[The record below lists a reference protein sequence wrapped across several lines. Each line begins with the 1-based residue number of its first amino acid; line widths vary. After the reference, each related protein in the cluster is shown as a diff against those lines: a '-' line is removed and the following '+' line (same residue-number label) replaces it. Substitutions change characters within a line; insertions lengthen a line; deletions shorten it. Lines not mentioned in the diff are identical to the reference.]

1 MLRVVAD
8 DVGRHDLSDEAWAV
22 IERLLPVASCGR
34 PARNLRRQ
42 VDGIRHRV
50 RAGCPWR
57 DVPDRYG
64 PWSSLYRVFRRYQ
77 RDEVWDEVLD
87 ALRTLADAGGQI
99 CWEVSVDSTI
109 ARAHQHAA
117 GARRDPAVQKE
128 PPGVE
133 PADHGLGKSRGG
145 WTTKVHAV
153 CEQGQK
159 LMGMVVTAGQRGDSP
174 QFGPVLDQIRVKR
187 PDDKGGRPRTRPD
200 RVRGDKAYASAAN
213 RRLLRRRGIAATI
226 PEKKDHRANRLKKGS
241 AGGRPPKVDYED
253 YKNRHAVECMF
264 NRLKRHRAVAT
275 RYDKLQVRYE
285 ATVKVAAIDD
295 WIIAVVRAGQP
306 LAS

>member
-1 MLRVVAD
+1 
-8 DVGRHDLSDEAWAV
+8 
-22 IERLLPVASCGR
+22 
-34 PARNLRRQ
+34 
-42 VDGIRHRV
+42 VD
-50 RAGCPWR
+50 
-57 DVPDRYG
+57 DRYG

-77 RDEVWDEVLD
+77 REGVWDRVLD

-117 GARRDPAVQKE
+117 GAWKEPEMQKE
-128 PPGVE
+128 PPGNE
-133 PADHGLGKSRGG
+133 PTDHGLGRSRGG
-145 WTTKVHAV
+145 WTTKIHAA

-159 LMGMVVTAGQRGDSP
+159 LMGMVVTAVQRGDSP
-174 QFGPVLDQIRVKR
+174 QFGPVLNQIRVKR
-187 PDDKGGRPRTRPD
+187 SGVKGGRRRVRPD
-200 RVRGDKAYASAAN
+200 RVRADKGYASAAN
-213 RRLLRRRGIAATI
+213 RRLLRRRGILATI
-226 PEKKDHRANRLKKGS
+226 PVKKDHHAHRLAKGS

-253 YKNRHAVECMF
+253 YKQRHAVECMF

-295 WIIAVVRAGQP
+295 WVTAVVRAARS

>member
-1 MLRVVAD
+1 MDAA
-8 DVGRHDLSDEAWAV
+8 GRHDLSDEAWAV
-22 IERLLPVASCGR
+22 VEPLLPVASCGR

-57 DVPDRYG
+57 DVPERYG

-77 RDEVWDEVLD
+77 REGVWDRVLD
-87 ALRTLADAGGQI
+87 ALRTLADACGQV
-99 CWEVSVDSTI
+99 CWEVSIDSTI

-117 GARRDPAVQKE
+117 GARRDPAAQKE
-128 PPGVE
+128 SPGAE
-133 PADHGLGKSRGG
+133 PADHGLGRSRGG
-145 WTTKVHAV
+145 WTTKLHAA

-159 LMGMVVTAGQRGDSP
+159 LMGMIVTGGQRGDSP
-174 QFGPVLDQIRVKR
+174 QFGPVLDTIRVAR
-187 PDDKGGRPRTRPD
+187 PGGIGRPRTRPD
-200 RVRGDKAYASAAN
+200 RVRGDKAYASAGN
-213 RRLLRRRGIAATI
+213 RRLLRRRGIRATI
-226 PEKKDHRANRLKKGS
+226 PEKKDHQANRLKKGS
-241 AGGRPPKVDYED
+241 AGGRPPKVDYAD
-253 YKNRHAVECMF
+253 YKKRHAVECMF

-275 RYDKLQVRYE
+275 RFDKLQVRYE

-295 WIIAVVRAGQP
+295 WIDAVVRAGQP